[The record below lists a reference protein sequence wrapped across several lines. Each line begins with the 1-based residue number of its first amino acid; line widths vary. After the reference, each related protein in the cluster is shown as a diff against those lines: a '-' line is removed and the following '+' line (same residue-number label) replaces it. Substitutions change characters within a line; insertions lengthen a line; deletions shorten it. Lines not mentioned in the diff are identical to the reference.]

1 MKSEKG
7 EVILKRTIS
16 MLKPVPPGN
25 ADRNY
30 KLQAMGSKAHL
41 NLISEQALFMPLV
54 RTEVTDIKCFS
65 YQTFMNDIP
74 NYKILCVLF

>member
-30 KLQAMGSKAHL
+30 KL
-41 NLISEQALFMPLV
+41 
-54 RTEVTDIKCFS
+54 
-65 YQTFMNDIP
+65 
-74 NYKILCVLF
+74 